1 MVRTSLE
8 NERERMIIGLNASP
22 NHPIISIK
30 PIKYFGNGVGMNK
43 GVPQEGIAAMVKGLL
58 EEKARGSGV
67 SKSGVAEH

>member
-1 MVRTSLE
+1 
-8 NERERMIIGLNASP
+8 MIIGSNANP
-22 NHPIISIK
+22 NHSIISLK

-67 SKSGVAEH
+67 SKSGVAQH